1 MIRTRGLTHVHL
13 AVSDLDRSLRF
24 YTEVFGMEEQFRDGP
39 GLVFLRTPGAED
51 SITLNHQP
59 NRTGRGSA
67 GIEHIGFRLID
78 KTDLDAAIRL
88 VEASGGQLVERGEHQ
103 PGRPFAYVSDP
114 DGYVIEL

>member
-59 NRTGRGSA
+59 DRTGAGSV
-67 GIEHIGFRLID
+67 GIEHIGFRLVD
-78 KTDLDAAIRL
+78 KTDLDDAVRQ
-88 VEASGGQLVERGEHQ
+88 VEASGGRLVERGEHQ
-103 PGRPFAYVSDP
+103 PGKPFAYVSDP
-114 DGYVIEL
+114 DGYIIEL